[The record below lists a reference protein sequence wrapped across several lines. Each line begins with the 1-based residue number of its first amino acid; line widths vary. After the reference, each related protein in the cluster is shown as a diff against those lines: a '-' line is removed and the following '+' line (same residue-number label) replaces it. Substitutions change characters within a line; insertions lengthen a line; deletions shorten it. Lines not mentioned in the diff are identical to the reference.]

1 MSENLI
7 IYLLVALVATTK
19 KIHIFFK
26 KNNQPAIM
34 PVIINFKP
42 IHHPLHP
49 LVFFPPAINQTHRTR
64 WAAVYVLLQGTQ
76 AHVTTTV
83 VGS

>member
-49 LVFFPPAINQTHRTR
+49 LVFFPQPLTKPTGHDGPPSTSYSKEPKPMLQQR
-64 WAAVYVLLQGTQ
+64 W
-76 AHVTTTV
+76 
-83 VGS
+83 

>member
-1 MSENLI
+1 
-7 IYLLVALVATTK
+7 
-19 KIHIFFK
+19 
-26 KNNQPAIM
+26 M